1 MPLTR
6 TEGDFSQVSNI
17 VIVTTPEPAD
27 ESIFVGFMSGETW
40 LIANDLQSGFQSGTV
55 DFSLG
60 YALGYSKNGD
70 SSILGAYGQANEG
83 VSSAA
88 SRSTNLSASWAFEGA
103 PIYSSASVRSTRVA
117 FGNGVWI
124 LVGSLTS
131 GVGSAAS
138 STTFPNGGFSWDSI
152 TSNLVS
158 AVGTIGFAGIDFVLG
173 QFYVYT
179 NDGQIAR
186 STNGDE
192 WEVVAT
198 GGPSFTFNSSNANP
212 YARFA
217 ADGTTIV
224 CIAGGRIVA
233 SIDSGNTWEMS
244 AYNDAFSST
253 DLIGGA
259 GFNEPMEFGLAAGG
273 GAFIAVGSI
282 PNETVDGVI
291 TFTAA
296 PITGAGGSFPT
307 GLLPFNCQNFIGNPT
322 NCLVSGTY
330 ISGSLMGITDVAI
343 ATFSGSGAEMS
354 IAIQIPTADAPAD
367 PRNDFF
373 IEVDIPGVTSSPLTP
388 GDAFSFVEQTD
399 GSNTQY
405 IWRYGFVGLSFMND
419 AEQYVATFTPVSP
432 VPSDPV
438 PRIRRSTI
446 GAEATWTDVTVPA
459 GVDKLYDVLYDERG
473 ARFLLLGKDVV
484 FTPGASGGEFFFDPG
499 DAQEFG
505 WAGSVAEG
513 AANLFSTWDFVTA
526 SQAEPCGNL
535 QFGDIAGYFDIA
547 FIRTGELGG
556 QWLLMIHV
564 PEDELR
570 DLPQSDYFEEIS
582 VELSEGTIG
591 PFAQEDANFQIN
603 FDADQGVYELAWL
616 WFEGGGF
623 AGENDLTAFLTPSI
637 TYTGGTSVNTFHV
650 LQSVDAGVTWTDEFI
665 QEYDGP
671 DPDKGWIM
679 LIETPEPSFNL
690 QQEDLFYILQED
702 GFTIIIESTP
712 VTFFRV
718 LEDGD
723 LRLMEDVDSRLL
735 EEAP

>member
-17 VIVTTPEPAD
+17 VIVTIPEPPPPSN
-27 ESIFVGFMSGETW
+27 ESILVGFMTGETW
-40 LIANDLQSGFQSGTV
+40 LIANDLQSGYQSGTV
-55 DFSLG
+55 DLGLG
-60 YALGYSKNGD
+60 YVLGYSKNND
-70 SSILGAYGQANEG
+70 SSILGAYGQALEG
-83 VSSAA
+83 GSSGA

-103 PIYSSASVRSTRVA
+103 PIYSNASARSTRVA

-124 LVGSLTS
+124 LVGTRTT
-131 GVGSAAS
+131 GVGSGAR
-138 STTFPNGGFSWDSI
+138 STDFGNDAFTWDSI
-152 TSNLVS
+152 TANLVD
-158 AVGTIGFAGIDFVLG
+158 AVGTIGFAGIDFVLE

-186 STNGDE
+186 SSDGDA

-217 ADGTTIV
+217 VDGDTIV

-233 SIDSGNTWEMS
+233 STDAGNTWEMS

-253 DLIGGA
+253 DLLGGA
-259 GFNEPMEFGLAAGG
+259 GFNNPVEFGLAAGG
-273 GAFIAVGSI
+273 GAFIAVG
-282 PNETVDGVI
+282 TVD
-291 TFTAA
+291 
-296 PITGAGGSFPT
+296 
-307 GLLPFNCQNFIGNPT
+307 
-322 NCLVSGTY
+322 
-330 ISGSLMGITDVAI
+330 D
-343 ATFSGSGAEMS
+343 
-354 IAIQIPTADAPAD
+354 
-367 PRNDFF
+367 
-373 IEVDIPGVTSSPLTP
+373 
-388 GDAFSFVEQTD
+388 
-399 GSNTQY
+399 
-405 IWRYGFVGLSFMND
+405 
-419 AEQYVATFTPVSP
+419 
-432 VPSDPV
+432 V

-446 GAEATWTDVTVPA
+446 GAEASWTDVTVPA
-459 GVDKLYDVLYDERG
+459 GVDKLYDVLYDSAG
-473 ARFLLLGKDVV
+473 TRFLLLGKDTE
-484 FTPGASGGEFFFDPG
+484 FTPGLSGGEFFFDPG
-499 DAQEFG
+499 DAQGSG
-505 WAGSVAEG
+505 WSGSVAEG
-513 AANLFSTWDFVTA
+513 AANLFSTWSFVTG

-564 PEDELR
+564 PDGELR
-570 DLPQSDYFEEIS
+570 DLPQSDYFEQIS

-591 PFAQEDANFQIN
+591 PFAQGDANFQIN
-603 FDADQGVYELAWL
+603 FDADQGVYELAWQ
-616 WFEGGGF
+616 WIASDSF
-623 AGENDLTAFLTPSI
+623 AGENDLLATLTPSI

-665 QEYDGP
+665 QEYGGP

-690 QQEDLFYILQED
+690 LQED
-702 GFTIIIESTP
+702 GFALLQEDDFHIIIETA
-712 VTFFRV
+712 TFFRV

-735 EEAP
+735 EGAP